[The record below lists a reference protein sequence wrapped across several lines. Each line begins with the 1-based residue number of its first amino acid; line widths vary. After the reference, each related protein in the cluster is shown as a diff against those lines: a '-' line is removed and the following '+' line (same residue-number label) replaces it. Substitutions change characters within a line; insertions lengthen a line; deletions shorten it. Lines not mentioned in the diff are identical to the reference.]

1 MPRLL
6 AVIDDLH
13 AASARFLFA
22 SWSSGWVT
30 PKDKDHRS
38 ILTHLR
44 EQKTE
49 QAVTVLDRH
58 VQRIGHRRKES
69 PAAPERFA
77 IVG

>member
-13 AASARFLFA
+13 TASARFLFA

-38 ILTHLR
+38 ILVHLR

-49 QAVTVLDRH
+49 QAATVLDRH
-58 VQRIGHRRKES
+58 VQWISHRPKERA
-69 PAAPERFA
+69 AAPDRFA